1 MCHPFCRGARV
12 LLGLQPVGGPS
23 AINIPP
29 KRGKSWRCKQFWAKD
44 RQPDKEIHIKRLCG
58 TEQDLFYCSDCKGGC
73 RHLRYITWKTAA
85 RLVRGDG
92 LKCLICNPETCT
104 TSLERKV
111 QNVLTRL
118 FPNVE
123 VFPQCRALLDFSGPV
138 DFCLL
143 FERVLVQ
150 VDGES
155 HSEGLRYC
163 KAQGVCQER
172 IDGDCNTRA
181 TEQGWHMLRIHGD
194 DVSNCAHV
202 IQDVLRVAKVARVV
216 DQGHRD
222 CWMCSVTWSKPSGRP
237 RELYIV
243 KGGRAFLLTS

>member
-1 MCHPFCRGARV
+1 
-12 LLGLQPVGGPS
+12 
-23 AINIPP
+23 
-29 KRGKSWRCKQFWAKD
+29 
-44 RQPDKEIHIKRLCG
+44 
-58 TEQDLFYCSDCKGGC
+58 
-73 RHLRYITWKTAA
+73 
-85 RLVRGDG
+85 
-92 LKCLICNPETCT
+92 
-104 TSLERKV
+104 V

-172 IDGDCNTRA
+172 IDGDCNTKA

-202 IQDVLRVAKVARVV
+202 IQDVLRVAKAARLV

-222 CWMCSVTWSKPSGRP
+222 YWMSSVTWSKTFGRP